1 MLVTIKTIDAEAIA
15 RVISADSVLAFDP
28 PASEPQRR
36 AMWAAAKGNS
46 TLGIPQKVGKEFV
59 GDAKARAAGVAFV
72 TPQGEALFVQRGQ
85 DGDHPGEWCF
95 PGGGVEGD
103 ETPEETARR
112 EAIEETGS
120 ELFLERGPLARVA
133 QITSPEGV
141 DFVTFAQPVVE
152 RFVPTLND
160 ENAAHEWRSVDDP
173 PNPLHP
179 GVKAVLEKLAMDA
192 RMIAYD
198 RFPLGR
204 RLMAGTADA
213 LKSRSG
219 LAFDRGTV
227 RSYDLDGRMRVEI
240 TNISKA
246 AVNPYVGH
254 EIPDWKKLGLDPN
267 KIYRLLRDPAELEK
281 GAPTSNGVPVLLEH
295 VAVTA
300 DDHQPEL
307 VVGSTGT
314 DAIFKAPFL
323 CNSLVLW
330 ARDGIDAVESEEQK
344 ELSCAYHY
352 RADMTPGTFEGQAY
366 DGVMR
371 DLVFNHVALVAEG
384 RAGADVVVGDS
395 METVLMSKS
404 KAVALSRTAAV
415 SLGALAVFLAPK
427 LAQDAKLD
435 ITPVLAGLTA
445 KNFKTEKPKIVE
457 RLTALT
463 KDKLAKDASLEG
475 VVELLD
481 RLENVAGDEPPQD
494 ANSSLPIVGAGPD
507 EDETMD
513 ADPMGAAKEFLKGKL
528 SAEDM
533 KTFDEMCAKKP
544 GATDEEETPE
554 EKKAREDKE
563 KAAKDAAAEK
573 DKDMVTKPVMDA
585 AIKVAVDAATAKVL
599 ADQKDLREA
608 EEFVR
613 PWVGKLA
620 MAHDSAGAV
629 FRTAIGALPGVKVDG
644 LDALPVPALKAIL
657 SAHPKPG
664 ERKKADPSL
673 AMDAGVSDDAEFAK
687 QFPGAATIT
696 VLG

>member
-1 MLVTIKTIDAEAIA
+1 MDASMI
-15 RVISADSVLAFDP
+15 AFDRLP
-28 PASEPQRR
+28 
-36 AMWAAAKGNS
+36 
-46 TLGIPQKVGKEFV
+46 I
-59 GDAKARAAGVAFV
+59 
-72 TPQGEALFVQRGQ
+72 
-85 DGDHPGEWCF
+85 
-95 PGGGVEGD
+95 
-103 ETPEETARR
+103 
-112 EAIEETGS
+112 
-120 ELFLERGPLARVA
+120 
-133 QITSPEGV
+133 
-141 DFVTFAQPVVE
+141 
-152 RFVPTLND
+152 
-160 ENAAHEWRSVDDP
+160 
-173 PNPLHP
+173 
-179 GVKAVLEKLAMDA
+179 
-192 RMIAYD
+192 
-198 RFPLGR
+198 GR
-204 RLMAGTADA
+204 RLMAATANA

-227 RSYDLDGRMRVEI
+227 RTYRKDGALDIEI

-254 EIPDWKKLGLDPN
+254 EIPDWKKLGLEPD
-267 KIYRLLRDPAELEK
+267 KIYHLLRDPAELEK
-281 GAPTSNGVPVLLEH
+281 GAASSNKIPVLLEH

-307 VVGSTGT
+307 VVGATGS

-352 RADMTPGTFEGQAY
+352 RADMTPGTYEGQAF

-371 DLVFNHVALVAEG
+371 DIVFNHVALVEEG

-395 METVLMSKS
+395 METVLMSTKS
-404 KAVALSRTAAV
+404 KLMSRTAAV

-427 LAQDAKLD
+427 IAQDAKLD
-435 ITPVLAGLTA
+435 ITPALAGLTA

-481 RLENVAGDEPPQD
+481 RLESVAGDEPPQD
-494 ANSSLPIVGAGPD
+494 ANSSLPIVGTGPD

-513 ADPMGAAKEFLKGKL
+513 ADPMVGAKEFLKGKL

-544 GATDEEETPE
+544 GATDAEETPE
-554 EKKAREDKE
+554 EKKAREE
-563 KAAKDAAAEK
+563 KAAKDKKAVDEAEATKK
-573 DKDMVTKPVMDA
+573 DDEKKAMDA
-585 AIKVAVDAATAKVL
+585 AIKGAVDTERAA
-599 ADQKDLREA
+599 QKALREA

-620 MAHDSAGAV
+620 MAHDSAVDV
-629 FRTAIGALPGVKVDG
+629 FRTAIGALPGVKVEG
-644 LDALPVPALKAIL
+644 LDTLPVPALKAIL

-664 ERKKADPSL
+664 ERKRADSSL
-673 AMDAGVSDDAEFAK
+673 AMDAGGDDAEFAK
-687 QFPGAATIT
+687 QFPGAAGIT

>member
-1 MLVTIKTIDAEAIA
+1 MPK
-15 RVISADSVLAFDP
+15 LALDP
-28 PASEPQRR
+28 PVSEAQRR

-46 TLGIPQKVGKEFV
+46 TLGIPKKVGKEFV
-59 GDAKARAAGVAFV
+59 GDAKTRAAGVAFV
-72 TPQGEALFVQRGQ
+72 TPIGEALFLLRSEK
-85 DGDHPGEWCF
+85 GDHPGEWCF
-95 PGGGVEGD
+95 PGGTAEGN
-103 ETPEETARR
+103 ETPEETALR
-112 EAIEETGS
+112 EVEEETGVVPKA
-120 ELFLERGPLARVA
+120 GPEHLDQR
-133 QITSPEGV
+133 TSSDGV
-141 DFVTFAQPVVE
+141 DFVTFRQDVTDKWKPV
-152 RFVPTLND
+152 LND
-160 ENAAHEWRSVDDP
+160 EHIEARWAPIDDP
-173 PNPLHP
+173 PKPLHP
-179 GVKAVLEKLAMDA
+179 GVKAVLDKLAMDS
-192 RMIAYD
+192 RMIAFD
-198 RFPLGR
+198 RLPLGR

-213 LKSRSG
+213 LKSRAG

-227 RSYDLDGRMRVEI
+227 RSYDRDGRMRVEI

-254 EIPDWKKLGLDPN
+254 EIPDWKKLGLEPE
-267 KIYRLLRDPAELEK
+267 KIYQLFRDPAELEK
-281 GAPTSNGVPVLLEH
+281 AAPSSNGVPVLLEH

-300 DDHQPEL
+300 DDHQPDL

-314 DAIFKAPFL
+314 DGIFQAPFL
-323 CNSLVLW
+323 RNSLVLW

-352 RADMTPGTFEGQAY
+352 RADMTPGSYEGQSY

-371 DLVFNHVALVAEG
+371 DIVFNHVALVEEG

-395 METVLMSKS
+395 MEAVLMNTKS
-404 KAVALSRTAAV
+404 KLMSRTGAV

-435 ITPVLAGLTA
+435 ITPALAGLTA
-445 KNFKTEKPKIVE
+445 KNFKTEKPKILE

-481 RLENVAGDEPPQD
+481 RLETVAGDEPPQD
-494 ANSSLPIVGAGPD
+494 ANSSLPIVGMGPNED
-507 EDETMD
+507 EDDETMD
-513 ADPMGAAKEFLKGKL
+513 ADPMGPAKEFLKGKL

-533 KTFDEMCAKKP
+533 KTFDEMCAKKT
-544 GATDEEETPE
+544 GMDETQEAKAER
-554 EKKAREDKE
+554 EKKEQ
-563 KAAKDAAAEK
+563 AAKDEAAEK
-573 DKDMVTKPVMDA
+573 EKNMVTKPVMDA
-585 AIKVAVDAATAKVL
+585 AIKVAVDAATQKVL

-620 MAHDSAGAV
+620 MAHDSAAAV

-644 LDALPVPALKAIL
+644 LDTLPVPALKAIL

-664 ERKKADPSL
+664 ERRKADTSL
-673 AMDAGVSDDAEFAK
+673 AMDAGGDDAEFAK
-687 QFPGAATIT
+687 AYPGAANIT

>member
-1 MLVTIKTIDAEAIA
+1 MAL
-15 RVISADSVLAFDP
+15 LATDP
-28 PASEPQRR
+28 PVSEKQRR
-36 AMWAAAKGNS
+36 AMWAAAEGNS

-59 GDAKARAAGVAFV
+59 GDAKVRAAGVAFV
-72 TPQGEALFVQRGQ
+72 TPAGEALFPKRS
-85 DGDHPGEWCF
+85 DKGDHAGEWCF
-95 PGGGVEGD
+95 PGGTAEGN
-103 ETPEETARR
+103 ETPEETALR
-112 EAIEETGS
+112 EVEEETGVVP
-120 ELFLERGPLARVA
+120 EAGPAHLDQR
-133 QITSPEGV
+133 TSPEGV
-141 DFVTFAQPVVE
+141 DFVTFRQDVSEKWEPV
-152 RFVPTLND
+152 LND
-160 ENAAHEWRSVDDP
+160 EHVEARWASADDP

-179 GVKAVLEKLAMDA
+179 GVKAVLSKLAMDA
-192 RMIAYD
+192 RMIAFD
-198 RFPLGR
+198 RLPLGR
-204 RLMAGTADA
+204 RLMAGTANA
-213 LKSRSG
+213 LKSRTG

-227 RSYDLDGRMRVEI
+227 RSYDRDGRMRVEI

-254 EIPDWKKLGLDPN
+254 EIPDWKKLGLEPD
-267 KIYRLLRDPAELEK
+267 KIYQLLRDPAELEK
-281 GAPTSNGVPVLLEH
+281 GAPSSNGVPVLLEH

-300 DDHQPEL
+300 DDHQPDL

-314 DAIFKAPFL
+314 DGIFQAPFL
-323 CNSLVLW
+323 RNSLVLW

-352 RADMTPGTFEGQAY
+352 RADMTPGSYEGQAY

-371 DLVFNHVALVAEG
+371 DIVFNHVALVEEG

-395 METVLMSKS
+395 METVLMSTKS
-404 KAVALSRTAAV
+404 KLMSRTAAV

-435 ITPVLAGLTA
+435 ITPALAGLTA

-481 RLENVAGDEPPQD
+481 RLETVAGDEPPQD
-494 ANSSLPIVGAGPD
+494 ANSSLPMVGTGPE

-513 ADPMGAAKEFLKGKL
+513 EDPMGKAKEFLKGKL
-528 SAEDM
+528 SADDM
-533 KTFDEMCAKKP
+533 ATFDEMFGKKP
-544 GATDEEETPE
+544 GQDEETPE
-554 EKKAREDKE
+554 AKAEREKKE
-563 KAAKDAAAEK
+563 KAAADKKAMDDAAAEAAKK
-573 DKDMVTKPVMDA
+573 DTDKKAMDA
-585 AIKVAVDAATAKVL
+585 AIKTAVDTERAA
-599 ADQKDLREA
+599 QKALREA

-620 MAHDSAGAV
+620 MAHDSAADV
-629 FRTAIGALPGVKVDG
+629 FRTAIGALPGVKVEG
-644 LDALPVPALKAIL
+644 LDTLPVPALKAIL

-664 ERKKADPSL
+664 ERQKTAPL
-673 AMDAGVSDDAEFAK
+673 AMDALGDDAEFAK
-687 QFPGAATIT
+687 QFPGAADIT